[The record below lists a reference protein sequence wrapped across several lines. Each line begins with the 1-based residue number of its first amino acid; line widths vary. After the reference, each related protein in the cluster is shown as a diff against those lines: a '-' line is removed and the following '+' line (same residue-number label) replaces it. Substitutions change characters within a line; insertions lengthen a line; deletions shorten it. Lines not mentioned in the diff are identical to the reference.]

1 MRPLLSWRT
10 TTKILALTFT
20 MVMALTGLPL
30 HGNTASAQTGCIN
43 KHMVWDGDTIFGI
56 ALRYRVDPYELAAAN
71 GVTNPRFIKIGD
83 VLCLDGLVSAQP
95 APGQPAPSQ
104 PVPPATGGPTTPQT
118 PANPP
123 TTPPLIGGGSQ
134 SVNLSGRTYATDAAG
149 YYDIQRGDTLFRIGL
164 AFGVSSAQL
173 AAVNGIPN
181 ANLIVTGQRIL
192 IPPATPSAPVPGT
205 VPAISLQPD
214 LAGPGDTVTVRGYN
228 YPPNTTLNLYLEKP
242 SLNRKSNIL
251 TSVQTDANGTFS
263 TTVVLPSAW
272 PDGAPINTRTV
283 SISGRTGDNV
293 FWGMN
298 FFINAAWLNAQ
309 PVG

>member
-1 MRPLLSWRT
+1 MRNLLSWRT
-10 TTKILALTFT
+10 TSKILALTLT
-20 MVMALTGLPL
+20 LVIALTALPP

-43 KHMVWDGDTIFGI
+43 KHMVWDGDTILGI
-56 ALRYRVDPYELAAAN
+56 AQKYRVDPYELAAAN

-95 APGQPAPSQ
+95 TPGQPAPGQ
-104 PVPPATGGPTTPQT
+104 PVPPPATGGPTTPQT
-118 PANPP
+118 PA
-123 TTPPLIGGGSQ
+123 TPPLIGGGSQ

-149 YYDIQRGDTLFRIGL
+149 YYSIQRGDTLFRIGL
-164 AFGVSSAQL
+164 AFGVSAAQL
-173 AAVNGIPN
+173 AAVNAIPN

-192 IPPATPSAPVPGT
+192 IPPATPSAPVPGS

-228 YPPNTTLNLYLEKP
+228 YPPNTTINLYLEKP

-251 TSVQTDANGTFS
+251 TSVKTDATGTFS

-272 PDGAPINTRTV
+272 PDGLAIDTRTV
-283 SISGRTGDNV
+283 SISGRTADNV

-298 FFINAAWLNAQ
+298 FFINEAWLNAQ